1 MDDFK
6 LFSKSVEQMDALV
19 RTVYVF
25 STDVRVGFGMKK
37 CGILTMK
44 RGNVVRCEG
53 IMLPNSEV
61 IRRSKMKDTRI

>member
-1 MDDFK
+1 
-6 LFSKSVEQMDALV
+6 MDALV

-25 STDVRVGFGMKK
+25 STDIGVGFGMKK

>member
-1 MDDFK
+1 
-6 LFSKSVEQMDALV
+6 MDALV
-19 RTVYVF
+19 RTAYVF
-25 STDVRVGFGMKK
+25 STDIGLGFGMKK

>member
-1 MDDFK
+1 
-6 LFSKSVEQMDALV
+6 MDALV

-25 STDVRVGFGMKK
+25 STDIGVGFGMKK
-37 CGILTMK
+37 CVILTMK